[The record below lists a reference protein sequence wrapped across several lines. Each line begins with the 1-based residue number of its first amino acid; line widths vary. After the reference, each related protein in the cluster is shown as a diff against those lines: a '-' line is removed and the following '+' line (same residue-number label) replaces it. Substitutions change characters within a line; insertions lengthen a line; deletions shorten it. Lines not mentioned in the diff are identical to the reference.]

1 MGGFEYAF
9 TYHIFNKN
17 ELTVAERDAQ
27 VGGVIRDI
35 ENLWESTDVE
45 AFLQMTREDVLKKLE
60 EIAAKYSDGRI
71 EITIDKERVYFEE
84 MDERQFT

>member
-1 MGGFEYAF
+1 M
-9 TYHIFNKN
+9 
-17 ELTVAERDAQ
+17 
-27 VGGVIRDI
+27 IRDI
-35 ENLWESTDVE
+35 ENLWESTHVE

-60 EIAAKYSDGRI
+60 EIAAKYSNGRI